1 MFGGL
6 IMSEE
11 KSVPGFWTSSC
22 CAYSDSHQRMPVLAA
37 EPNGDSSRYGYL
49 KYLSFKDNK
58 ASLQVGAISGE
69 DGKNIKFYDVPDAV
83 AEAAIKAAMSVV
95 NAWYNGRVGG

>member
-1 MFGGL
+1 MTDD
-6 IMSEE
+6 
-11 KSVPGFWTSSC
+11 KSVPGFWTNSC
-22 CAYSDSHQRMPVLAA
+22 SAYSDRHQRMPVLAA

-95 NAWYNGRVGG
+95 TAWYNGRVGG

>member
-1 MFGGL
+1 
-6 IMSEE
+6 
-11 KSVPGFWTSSC
+11 
-22 CAYSDSHQRMPVLAA
+22 
-37 EPNGDSSRYGYL
+37 L

-95 NAWYNGRVGG
+95 TAWYNGRVGG

>member
-1 MFGGL
+1 
-6 IMSEE
+6 MSEDD
-11 KSVPGFWTSSC
+11 KSVLGFWCHSC
-22 CAYSDSHQRMPVLAA
+22 CAYSDSYLRAPVLAA

-95 NAWYNGRVGG
+95 TAWYNGRVGG

>member
-1 MFGGL
+1 
-6 IMSEE
+6 
-11 KSVPGFWTSSC
+11 
-22 CAYSDSHQRMPVLAA
+22 VLAA

-95 NAWYNGRVGG
+95 TAWYNGRVGG